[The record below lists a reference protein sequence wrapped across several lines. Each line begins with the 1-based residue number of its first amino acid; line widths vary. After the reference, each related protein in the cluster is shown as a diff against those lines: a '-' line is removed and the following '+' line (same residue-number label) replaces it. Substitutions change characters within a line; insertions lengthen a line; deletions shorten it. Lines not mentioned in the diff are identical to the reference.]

1 LIEIRNITKKYGKHI
16 GVNNISF
23 HVEKG
28 EILGFL
34 GPNGAGKT
42 TTMNLI
48 TGYIPLTY
56 GEIKVSGFD
65 VMEDS
70 MEAKKHIGYLPENPP
85 LYLDMTVK
93 EYLYFVGEI
102 KQVPKIERKNQ
113 VLYVLEVLKLQEVSG
128 RLIKNLSKGF
138 KQRVGLAQA
147 LIGDP
152 EVLIL
157 DEPTVGLDPQQII
170 EIRELIKELG
180 KKHTIILSSHI
191 LPEVSAVCSRIVVI
205 QKGKILAMDTTENF
219 MGMNEKNRF
228 IKIEVEGKHEK
239 AIRILERIP
248 GFQEFHRLEGDEK
261 EQSTVTYLLKFDGQ
275 KDRRKDLFLAFAKEE
290 MPLLELS
297 IQKRTLEETYLQ
309 LLAMSDQD
317 TSLKEQDTLIDAG
330 VEDLHKRKE
339 ESSNKE
345 QASNKEQSG
354 EQEQPS
360 AEEESVDENEENL
373 HNNKA
378 EEDVK

>member
-56 GEIKVSGFD
+56 GEIKVCGFD

-138 KQRVGLAQA
+138 KQRMGLAQA

-205 QKGKILAMDTTENF
+205 HKGKILAMDTTENF

-239 AIRILERIP
+239 AIHILERIP
-248 GFQEFHRLEGDEK
+248 GFQEFHRLEGEAK
-261 EQSTVTYLLKFDGQ
+261 EQSTVSYLLKFDGQ

-317 TSLKEQDTLIDAG
+317 TSLPKQDTLIDAG
-330 VEDLHKRKE
+330 VEDLLKREE
-339 ESSNKE
+339 ES
-345 QASNKEQSG
+345 SNKEQSG

-360 AEEESVDENEENL
+360 AEEGSVNKNEENPK
-373 HNNKA
+373 NNKA